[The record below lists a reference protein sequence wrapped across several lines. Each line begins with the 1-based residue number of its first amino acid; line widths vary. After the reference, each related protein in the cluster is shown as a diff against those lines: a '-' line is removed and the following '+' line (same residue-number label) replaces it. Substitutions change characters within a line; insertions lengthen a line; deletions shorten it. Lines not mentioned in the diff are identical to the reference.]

1 MHLYSQICQ
10 KTFFTLQGRP
20 VSCHCLLFRLLF
32 GMQWRVI
39 NNQQLVGGCLT
50 GSVSLADSNN
60 DYSVLISD
68 LTE

>member
-1 MHLYSQICQ
+1 MHLYSPNMP
-10 KTFFTLQGRP
+10 KNNFHTAGSSSFM
-20 VSCHCLLFRLLF
+20 SLFIISLLF
-32 GMQWRVI
+32 GIQWRVI
-39 NNQQLVGGCLT
+39 NNPQLVGGCLT